1 MCITP
6 KKVDKDFLATIIF
19 AQQITDELIER
30 KNICYW
36 RDYSEFKLYTRKIF
50 IDMNERKYGNSTK
63 KHSRKNMSNEKL
75 DEME

>member
-30 KNICYW
+30 KNICY
-36 RDYSEFKLYTRKIF
+36 
-50 IDMNERKYGNSTK
+50 
-63 KHSRKNMSNEKL
+63 
-75 DEME
+75 